1 MALTNRIENAVIAAV
16 TAIIV
21 TALVMVVVHY
31 SSIRPLQRQIEKQ
44 NEVIIEL
51 AKIEKYKYEIR
62 NDFGKLKPKDSQIII
77 DLDNKLQ
84 GLQIDLPDSSDV
96 QDQHGDIEKKTFW
109 DKLSFWKK

>member
-1 MALTNRIENAVIAAV
+1 MALTNRIENAIIAAV
-16 TAIIV
+16 TAVVV

-31 SSIRPLQRQIEKQ
+31 SSIHPLERQIEKQ

-62 NDFGKLKPKDSQIII
+62 NDFDKLKPKDSQIII

-84 GLQIDLPDSSDV
+84 ALQIDLPDSSGV
-96 QDQHGDIEKKTFW
+96 QAQSLEKGRK
-109 DKLSFWKK
+109 SFWRKILFWK